1 MMGGD
6 AVHFVRIGKKTVN
19 LDSVSYCDV
28 QIWQDEM
35 SLKIYFAGSANNT
48 PLVFAGDEA
57 KELWKYMEY
66 VAEKPV

>member
-1 MMGGD
+1 
-6 AVHFVRIGKKTVN
+6 VHFVRIGKKTVN
-19 LDSVSYCDV
+19 LDNVSYCEA

-35 SLKIYFAGSANNT
+35 SLKIYFAGSANNI

>member
-1 MMGGD
+1 
-6 AVHFVRIGKKTVN
+6 VHFVRIGKKTVN
-19 LDSVSYCDV
+19 LDNVSYCEA